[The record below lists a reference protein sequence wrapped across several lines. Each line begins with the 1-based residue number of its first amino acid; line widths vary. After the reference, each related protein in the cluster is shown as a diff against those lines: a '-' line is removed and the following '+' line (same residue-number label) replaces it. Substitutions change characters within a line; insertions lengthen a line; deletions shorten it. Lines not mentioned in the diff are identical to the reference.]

1 MFLSTDLQEL
11 HSLHQASQTLVRF
24 NSNFIGSIVRKYNWL
39 VSPAVKLLGASSLVL
54 KRCMNNMWVVC
65 TGS

>member
-39 VSPAVKLLGASSLVL
+39 VSRAVILLGASSLVL
-54 KRCMNNMWVVC
+54 KR
-65 TGS
+65 